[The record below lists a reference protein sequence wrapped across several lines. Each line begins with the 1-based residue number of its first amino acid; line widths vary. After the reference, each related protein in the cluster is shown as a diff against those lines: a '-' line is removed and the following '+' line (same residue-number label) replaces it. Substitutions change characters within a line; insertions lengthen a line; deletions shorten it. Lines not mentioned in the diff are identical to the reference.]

1 MRCGRPADPS
11 SGNRLAELAITGS
24 TGALGG
30 RVATA
35 LAERG
40 TEQRLIVRAAER
52 APQLEGTEIR
62 EVPGGYADPAG
73 VGAALDGIETLFLV
87 SGEEAPDRVA
97 QHRAAIEAAAGAGAR
112 RIVYTSFL
120 GAAEDSTFLLGRD
133 HWATEQAIRDAG
145 LAFTFLR
152 DSFYMDFIPYFAG
165 PERTFRGPAAD
176 GRLSPVSR
184 DDVAAVAVEVLGDP
198 GAHEGKTYAL
208 TGPDLFTLT
217 EAAERMAAYT
227 GEPYSYVVETTE
239 EAWASRRPTGAPDW
253 MIEAWIS
260 TYVAIADGSLDLVSG
275 DVEAVTGRPPLTLE
289 QTLDTHP
296 ELLQG

>member
-1 MRCGRPADPS
+1 M
-11 SGNRLAELAITGS
+11 AEIAITGS

-30 RVATA
+30 RVARA
-35 LAERG
+35 LSERG
-40 TEQRLIVRAAER
+40 LEQRLIVRAAER
-52 APQLEGTEIR
+52 APQLEGAKIR

-73 VGAALDGIETLFLV
+73 FGAALDGVKTLFLV

-97 QHRAAIEAAAGAGAR
+97 QHRAAIEAAAGVGVE

-133 HWATEQAIRDAG
+133 HRATEQAIRETG
-145 LAFTFLR
+145 VGFTLLR

-165 PERTFRGPAAD
+165 PERTFRGPAGQ

-184 DDVAAVAVEVLGDP
+184 DDVAAVAVEVLAAPASHD
-198 GAHEGKTYAL
+198 GKTYGL
-208 TGPDLFTLT
+208 TGPELFTFA
-217 EAAERMAAYT
+217 EAAERMSAYT
-227 GEPYSYVVETTE
+227 GEPYSYVEETTE

-253 MIEAWIS
+253 MIEGWIS
-260 TYVAIADGSLDLVSG
+260 TYVAVADGSLDLVSG
-275 DVEAVTGRPPLTLE
+275 EVEAVTGKAPQTLE
-289 QTLDTHP
+289 QTLDAHP